1 MNEYLILIGVLM
13 IITGFVIVY
22 LGKKRE
28 VPNAILWS
36 LFPIFHGLHEFFDFF
51 ESNQAP
57 FILER
62 FGIFFAISSSF
73 FLLAATIEFNGA
85 ITQPIGKLIA
95 LIGIIIASFFI
106 FILPENLIE
115 YTLHHEFDFGLLQIS
130 ILRFFHGFFMTI
142 LSILS
147 VLLSFFYL
155 KWKSNRDFITID
167 PKISYLTVFSI
178 ILLSFYAFFE
188 GFNFKNELFTIF
200 RAVSMSMFIIIP
212 LFFVI
217 QMSSASYFSN
227 LEKLRL
233 ERKIIKSEE
242 NFREMLETSSM
253 GLLEID
259 IKSQDISYVNPKFL
273 EIIGYSL
280 KELKRKDF
288 MYESVIHPKDR
299 QQLFKNS
306 KEYESVI
313 HPKDRQQL
321 FKNSKEKNLEFRIYD
336 NEGRIKWLKGKWV
349 NQINEKGKLIKM
361 RLWVD
366 DITKKKKQDKRLSEI
381 NKVKSELLIRTSHE
395 LKTPL
400 ISIKGYVELLL
411 SLYSE
416 KFDKDIILNLNLIK
430 KGSMRLEKIVNNFF
444 KASDLESNQLEL
456 NVSEKNISSLIKES
470 VENIKNLALS
480 RNLSLSLNIQEN
492 LISKLEE
499 EEIHDVLNNLLLN
512 AINNTPKHGEINI
525 NSEIKNSFV
534 IISIQDNGVGIL
546 EEEKKN
552 IFKQFGKVE
561 RYGQGRDLGIDGIGL
576 GLYISKKIV
585 ELHGGNMWVESEGR
599 DKGSTFYFSLPLK
612 K

>member
-1 MNEYLILIGVLM
+1 MNEYLVLTGVLM
-13 IITGFVIVY
+13 LITGFVIIY

-28 VPNAILWS
+28 VPNTILWS
-36 LFPIFHGLHEFFDFF
+36 LFPIFHGLHELVDFF
-51 ESNQAP
+51 EGNQAP

-95 LIGIIIASFFI
+95 LIGIIIASYFI

-115 YTLHHEFDFGLLQIS
+115 YITHHEFDLGLLQFT

-147 VLLSFFYL
+147 VLFSFLYL
-155 KWKSNRDFITID
+155 KWNSNRDFITID

-188 GFNFKNELFTIF
+188 GFNFKNELFIIF

-212 LFFVI
+212 LFFI
-217 QMSSASYFSN
+217 LEMSSASYFSN

-242 NFREMLETSSM
+242 KFREMLETCSM

-288 MYESVIHPKDR
+288 IYESVIHPKDR
-299 QQLFKNS
+299 QQLFENS

-336 NEGRIKWLKGKWV
+336 NEGRIKLLNGKRV
-349 NQINEKGKLIKM
+349 NQFNEKGKLIKI

-366 DITKKKKQDKRLSEI
+366 DITKKKEQDKRLSEI
-381 NKVKSELLIRTSHE
+381 NKVKSELLKRTSHE

-400 ISIKGYVELLL
+400 TSIKGYVELLL

-416 KFDKDIILNLNLIK
+416 NFDKDIILNLNLIK

-470 VENIKNLALS
+470 VENVKNLALS
-480 RNLSLSLNIQEN
+480 RNISLSLNIQSN

-499 EEIHDVLNNLLLN
+499 EKIHDVLNNLLQN

-525 NSEIKNSFV
+525 NSEIKNGFV
-534 IISIQDNGVGIL
+534 ILSIQDNGVGIL

-561 RYGQGRDLGIDGIGL
+561 RYGQGRDLGIEGIGL